1 MMLRCYDAAMRTTVD
16 LPDDLHAI
24 ASAIAHDRHQSLS
37 RTIVELVR
45 QALHTGRPENAELE
59 IDELTGFPIIRLNRM
74 ITSQDVRRL
83 EDEW

>member
-1 MMLRCYDAAMRTTVD
+1 MRTTVD

-37 RTIVELVR
+37 RTIADLVR
-45 QALHTGRPENAELE
+45 QALEVERPAKIE
-59 IDELTGFPIIRLNRM
+59 INPQTGFPIVRVGRP
-74 ITSQDVRRL
+74 ITTEDVRRL

>member
-1 MMLRCYDAAMRTTVD
+1 MRTTVD

-24 ASAIAHDRHQSLS
+24 ASAIAHDRRQSLS

-45 QALHTGRPENAELE
+45 QALEAERPAKIE
-59 IDELTGFPIIRLNRM
+59 INPETGFPIIRLGRP
-74 ITSQDVRRL
+74 ITTEDVRRL